1 MKEQAEMS
9 ADSTSALSNPEFRGR
24 IGVARTIITPPV
36 GIYAR
41 LWGSAAH
48 DVAEGV
54 HRPCFASCLVFQDDA
69 GGNELVLLALDA
81 CILAQEEV
89 LRMTAAIQAECG
101 LTPGQLIIHPSHSH
115 SVPTYV
121 RKHADRPGG
130 HLIAPYLD
138 TLLAL
143 CQGLI
148 RDARSTA
155 TQSTLSWTYG
165 RCGLAYNRDFID
177 PANGREV
184 CGINLLA
191 KADDTLLVGRV
202 TDRTGKVT
210 ATIVNYA
217 CHPVSLGGGNR
228 LISPDYVGAMRETVE
243 KHTAGAICVFFH
255 GPSGDLTPRRSYE
268 ADVAAPDQNGRELGY
283 AALSALASM
292 FPPGQQLQYQGIEE
306 SGTALGVW
314 RLRPKPSINPAI
326 SAERMTTRLP
336 LKEMPSRTAI
346 EAQLANAT
354 ARFEIERLERT
365 LGRRA
370 LAGEGTQG
378 EFYLNVW
385 RLGDAFLV
393 LVPAEAYSQLQ
404 RNLRASYPEAAVA
417 VLNLASGTFMYLPPR
432 TSYQRPDVYPVRVA
446 LYEAGSLEQIESL
459 AAGAIERLEAD
470 TR

>member
-1 MKEQAEMS
+1 MS
-9 ADSTSALSNPEFRGR
+9 AESTITLSNPEFRGR
-24 IGVARTIITPPV
+24 IGVARTVITPPV

-41 LWGSAAH
+41 LWGSATH

-54 HRPCFASCLVFQDDA
+54 HRPCYASCLVFQDES

-81 CILAQEEV
+81 CILAQKEV
-89 LRMTAAIQAECG
+89 IRLTAAIQAGCG
-101 LTPGQLIIHPSHSH
+101 LAPGQLIIHPSHSH
-115 SVPTYV
+115 SVPSYV

-138 TLLAL
+138 ALPAL

-148 RDARSTA
+148 RDARSAA
-155 TQSTLSWTYG
+155 TESTLSWTYG
-165 RCGLAYNRDFID
+165 HCGLAYNRDFID

-184 CGINLLA
+184 CGLNLLA

-210 ATIVNYA
+210 ATLVNYA
-217 CHPVSLGGGNR
+217 CHPVSLGGANR

-268 ADVAAPDQNGRELGY
+268 ADVAVPDQNGRELGY
-283 AALSALASM
+283 AALSALTSM

-314 RLRPKPSINPAI
+314 RLCPKPSVNRAI

-336 LKEMPSRTAI
+336 LKQMPSRAAI
-346 EAQLANAT
+346 ELQLKNAT
-354 ARFEIERLERT
+354 ERYEIERLERT
-365 LGRRA
+365 LGRRE

-385 RLGDAFLV
+385 HLGDAFLV

-404 RNLRASYPEAAVA
+404 LDLRARHPDAAVA

-446 LYEAGSLEQIESL
+446 LYESGSLEQIAGL
-459 AAGAIERLEAD
+459 AADSIDRLEAD
-470 TR
+470 TQ

>member
-1 MKEQAEMS
+1 MP
-9 ADSTSALSNPEFRGR
+9 ADRTSTLSNPEFRGR
-24 IGVARTIITPPV
+24 IGIARTIITPPV

-41 LWGSAAH
+41 LWGSAMH

-54 HRPCFASCLVFQDDA
+54 HRPCFASCLVFQDDS

-89 LRMTAAIQAECG
+89 MRMTAAIEAGCG
-101 LTPGQLIIHPSHSH
+101 LAPGRLIIHPSHSH
-115 SVPTYV
+115 SVPSYV

-138 TLLAL
+138 ALPLL
-143 CQGLI
+143 CQKLI
-148 RDARSTA
+148 REARSTA
-155 TQSTLSWTYG
+155 TPSTLSWAYG

-184 CGINLLA
+184 CGLNLLA

-217 CHPVSLGGGNR
+217 CHPVSLGGANR

-268 ADVAAPDQNGRELGY
+268 ADVAAPEQNGRELGY
-283 AALSALASM
+283 AALSALTSM

-314 RLRPKPSINPAI
+314 RLVPKPSVNTAI
-326 SAERMTTRLP
+326 CAERMTTRLP
-336 LKEMPSRTAI
+336 LKEMPSRATI
-346 EAQLANAT
+346 EAQLAHAT
-354 ARFEIERLERT
+354 ERYEIERLERT
-365 LGRRA
+365 LGRRE

-404 RNLRASYPEAAVA
+404 RELRASHPQAAVA
-417 VLNLASGTFMYLPPR
+417 VLNLASGTYMYLPPR
-432 TSYQRPDVYPVRVA
+432 TSYHRPDVYPVRVA
-446 LYEAGSLEQIESL
+446 LYEAGALEHIAGL

-470 TR
+470 TQ

>member
-1 MKEQAEMS
+1 MP
-9 ADSTSALSNPEFRGR
+9 ADSTSTLSNPEFRGR

-41 LWGSAAH
+41 LWGSAMH

-54 HRPCFASCLVFQDDA
+54 HRPCFASCLVFQDESGD
-69 GGNELVLLALDA
+69 NDLVLLALDA
-81 CILAQEEV
+81 CIFAQEEV
-89 LRMTAAIQAECG
+89 MRLSAAIQAGCG
-101 LTPGQLIIHPSHSH
+101 LAPGRLIIHPSHSH

-130 HLIAPYLD
+130 HLIAPYLE
-138 TLLAL
+138 AL
-143 CQGLI
+143 PSICEKLV
-148 RDARSTA
+148 REARSTA
-155 TQSTLSWTYG
+155 TQSTLSWVYG

-184 CGINLLA
+184 CGLNLLA
-191 KADDTLLVGRV
+191 QADDTLLVGRI
-202 TDRTGKVT
+202 TDLTGKVT

-217 CHPVSLGGGNR
+217 CHPVSLGGANR

-268 ADVAAPDQNGRELGY
+268 AEVAAPEQNGRELGY
-283 AALSALASM
+283 AALSALSSM

-306 SGTALGVW
+306 SGTPLGVW
-314 RLRPKPSINPAI
+314 RLVPKPSVNTAI
-326 SAERMTTRLP
+326 CAERMTTRLP
-336 LKEMPSRTAI
+336 LKEMPSRAAI
-346 EAQLANAT
+346 EAQLSQAT
-354 ARFEIERLERT
+354 ERYEIERLERT
-365 LGRRA
+365 LGRRD
-370 LAGEGTQG
+370 LAGEGTLG

-404 RNLRASYPEAAVA
+404 RELRASHPDAAVA
-417 VLNLASGTFMYLPPR
+417 VLNLASGTYMYLPPR

-446 LYEAGSLEQIESL
+446 LYEAGSLEHIAGL
-459 AAGAIERLEAD
+459 AAGAIKRLQAD
-470 TR
+470 TQ

>member
-1 MKEQAEMS
+1 MKEEAMS
-9 ADSTSALSNPEFRGR
+9 VDSTSTLSNPEFRGR

-54 HRPCFASCLVFQDDA
+54 HRPCFASCLVFQDSS

-89 LRMTAAIQAECG
+89 RRMSAAIGAGCG
-101 LTPGQLIIHPSHSH
+101 LAPEQLAIHPSHSH
-115 SVPTYV
+115 SVPSYV

-130 HLIAPYLD
+130 YLIAPYLD
-138 TLLAL
+138 ALPAL

-148 RDARSTA
+148 QNARSTA
-155 TQSTLSWTYG
+155 TKATLSWNYG

-184 CGINLLA
+184 CGLNLLA
-191 KADDTLLVGRV
+191 QADDTLLVGRV
-202 TDRTGKVT
+202 TDSTGKIT

-217 CHPVSLGGGNR
+217 CHPVSLGGANR

-243 KHTAGAICVFFH
+243 KHTTGAICVFFH

-268 ADVAAPDQNGRELGY
+268 ADVEAADQNGRELGY
-283 AALSALASM
+283 AALSALTSM
-292 FPPGQQLQYQGIEE
+292 FPTGQQLQYQGIEE

-314 RLRPKPSINPAI
+314 RLIPKPSINTAI
-326 SAERMTTRLP
+326 SAQRMTTRLP
-336 LKEMPSRTAI
+336 LKEMPSRATI

-354 ARFEIERLERT
+354 ARYEIERLERT
-365 LGRRA
+365 LGRRE

-378 EFYLNVW
+378 EFYLSVW

-404 RNLRASYPEAAVA
+404 RDLRASHPDAAVA
-417 VLNLASGTFMYLPPR
+417 VLNLANGTFMYLPPR
-432 TSYQRPDVYPVRVA
+432 ASYQRPDVYPVRVA
-446 LYEAGSLEQIESL
+446 LYEAGSLEHISAL

>member
-1 MKEQAEMS
+1 MP
-9 ADSTSALSNPEFRGR
+9 ADSTSTLSNPEFRGR

-41 LWGSAAH
+41 LWGSAMH

-54 HRPCFASCLVFQDDA
+54 HRPCFASCLVFQDDS

-81 CILAQEEV
+81 CIFAQEEV
-89 LRMTAAIQAECG
+89 MRLSAAIQAGCG
-101 LTPGQLIIHPSHSH
+101 LAPGRLIIHPSHSH

-130 HLIAPYLD
+130 HLIAPYLE
-138 TLLAL
+138 AL
-143 CQGLI
+143 PSICEKLV
-148 RDARSTA
+148 REARSTA
-155 TQSTLSWTYG
+155 TQSTLSWAYG
-165 RCGLAYNRDFID
+165 HCGLAYNRDFID

-184 CGINLLA
+184 CGLNLLA
-191 KADDTLLVGRV
+191 KADDTLLVGRI
-202 TDRTGKVT
+202 TDLTGKVK

-217 CHPVSLGGGNR
+217 CHPVSLGGANR

-243 KHTAGAICVFFH
+243 RHTAGAICVFFH

-268 ADVAAPDQNGRELGY
+268 ADVAAPEQNGRELGY
-283 AALSALASM
+283 AALSALSSM

-306 SGTALGVW
+306 SGTPLGVW
-314 RLRPKPSINPAI
+314 RLVPKPSVNTAI
-326 SAERMTTRLP
+326 CAERMTTRLP
-336 LKEMPSRTAI
+336 LKEMPSRAAI
-346 EAQLANAT
+346 EAQLSQAT
-354 ARFEIERLERT
+354 ERYEIERLERT
-365 LGRRA
+365 LGRRE

-404 RNLRASYPEAAVA
+404 RELRASHPDAAVA
-417 VLNLASGTFMYLPPR
+417 VLNLASGTYMYLPPR
-432 TSYQRPDVYPVRVA
+432 PSYQRPDVYPVRVA
-446 LYEAGSLEQIESL
+446 LYEAGSLEHIAGL
-459 AAGAIERLEAD
+459 AAGAIERLQAD
-470 TR
+470 TQ